1 MKQANLFTQRSM
13 FVDDADSLD
22 LIANG
27 IFEPEETESIMSLV
41 KPGDRFLD
49 VGANVGYYTVLVAER
64 VGSTGQVFAIEPN
77 DTNFEILDAN
87 TRVWQRE
94 GRVRLYRNALSDE
107 AGLSNLFLSQYNG
120 GMHRMYSSV
129 VCTEETVPVSV
140 VRGDELQL
148 GSLDFIKIDIEGFEP
163 LALRGLQ
170 ETLRCSS
177 RVKIL
182 SEFSPFSM
190 LEAGESP
197 LKWLHWMIEQGF
209 VMLALRQG
217 RWSCAACA
225 GLFDSVDRL
234 EQLDFPALIE
244 SLNGLDNPAILDRVV
259 HAGMNAGYDR
269 PILENFFFV
278 RQVDVA
284 TIENIEIHGITH

>member
-1 MKQANLFTQRSM
+1 MKQANLFTQQSM
-13 FVDDADSLD
+13 FVDDADSLG

-27 IFEPEETESIMSLV
+27 IFEPEETKSIMSLV
-41 KPGDRFLD
+41 KPGNRFLD
-49 VGANVGYYTVLVAER
+49 IGANVGYYTVLVAER
-64 VGSTGQVFAIEPN
+64 VESAGRVFAIEPN
-77 DTNFEILDAN
+77 DANFEILDAN

-94 GRVRLYRNALSDE
+94 GRVQVYRNALSDE
-107 AGLSNLFLSQYNG
+107 TGLSNLFLSSYNS

-129 VCTEETVPVSV
+129 VCTEEKVPVSI

-163 LALRGLQ
+163 RALRGLQ
-170 ETLRCSS
+170 KTLQCSPH
-177 RVKIL
+177 VKIL

-197 LKWLHWMIEQGF
+197 LKWLKWMIEQGF

-217 RWSCAACA
+217 RWSCAACSD
-225 GLFDSVDRL
+225 LFDSVGRL
-234 EQLDFPALIE
+234 EQLDFSALIK
-244 SLNGLDNPAILDRVV
+244 SLNGLDSPAILDRVV
-259 HAGMNAGYDR
+259 QAGMNAGYDR

-278 RQVDVA
+278 RQTDIA
-284 TIENIEIHGITH
+284 TIESIEINGIAH